1 MTPTPRIAGT
11 YGDKYTT
18 RNPLVRR
25 LVEGFMREVVDL
37 ARRTA
42 ARRVLEVGAGEGEVS
57 RRLGE
62 ALRPEWFVA
71 SDVAAS
77 CAARLGKTAPGM
89 RCALLSAEA
98 LPFRDESFDMVVAC
112 EVLEHLDDPAAAL
125 RELRR
130 VSRDWILASVPREPL
145 WRALN
150 LARLRYVADLGNTPG
165 HVQHWT
171 RSGFIDFARGAGRV
185 EAVRGPLP
193 WTVVLLRRS

>member
-1 MTPTPRIAGT
+1 MTLTPRIAGT

-25 LVEGFMREVVDL
+25 LVEGFMREVLDL

-62 ALRPEWFVA
+62 TLRPEWFVA
-71 SDVAAS
+71 SDVAVS
-77 CAARLGKTAPGM
+77 CATRIGETAPGT

-98 LPFRDESFDMVVAC
+98 LPFRNESFDLVVAC
-112 EVLEHLDDPAAAL
+112 EVLEHLDDPSSAL
-125 RELRR
+125 RELHR

-150 LARLRYVADLGNTPG
+150 LARLHYVADLGNTPG

>member
-1 MTPTPRIAGT
+1 MTLTPRIAGT

-25 LVEGFMREVVDL
+25 LVEGFMREVLDL

-62 ALRPEWFVA
+62 TLRPEWFVA
-71 SDVAAS
+71 SDVAVS
-77 CAARLGKTAPGM
+77 PIR
-89 RCALLSAEA
+89 ALLSAEA
-98 LPFRDESFDMVVAC
+98 LPFRNESFDLVVAC
-112 EVLEHLDDPAAAL
+112 EVLEHLDDPSSAL
-125 RELRR
+125 RELHR

-150 LARLRYVADLGNTPG
+150 LARLHYVADLGNTPG

-171 RSGFIDFARGAGRV
+171 RSGFIDFARGAGRI